1 MKVALTGGI
10 ACGKSTAS
18 DWLRRRGV
26 CVIDYDQLA
35 HDVVA
40 PGTAGEAAVIEA
52 FGPDIAVDG
61 QLSRQALGQ
70 RVFTSSDARLKL
82 EAIVHPLVY
91 QAADAA
97 QRDAE
102 QCGHHLVVHEIPLL
116 VEVMDPSAFDQV
128 VVVDAPAPLRVR
140 RLVEGRGMAPEEA
153 SRRLAAQTSDQ
164 HRLAV
169 ADVVWDGSGSPD
181 DLRAQVDCWLSAVG
195 QDIPSS

>member
-40 PGTAGEAAVIEA
+40 PGTAGETAVIEA